1 MGRQEDIWYAVN
13 ITKVVYSP
21 QQTLETFGTTTIRYH
36 FLSELMDE
44 VNKVRL
50 REGSVYSE
58 RPQIITPSN
67 FASQLLEGFDDKAQE
82 YADWLLSHGE
92 MVRILKYG
100 LHFRKDKIA
109 EQLISGAIVDV
120 ADSIRDKIVAKE
132 DDFSAVV
139 IGADELWEVSL
150 LKFIVDYLQQSASS
164 NIAELTRSANT
175 INIGGSASSIRE
187 QSLRERIEAEFDA
200 ATKDRSRI
208 EKLGNLLQ
216 EHGLFEEYEDKF
228 YNLVQKL
235 G

>member
-67 FASQLLEGFDDKAQE
+67 FASQLLEGFGDKAQE
-82 YADWLLSHGE
+82 YADWLLGQGE

-109 EQLISGAIVDV
+109 EHLLSGAIADV
-120 ADSIRDKIVAKE
+120 AESIRDKIVAKN
-132 DDFSAVV
+132 DDFAAVV

-150 LKFIVDYLQQSASS
+150 LKFVVDYLQQSAAS
-164 NIAELTRSANT
+164 NIVELTRHSNSL
-175 INIGGSASSIRE
+175 NISASSRSIRE
-187 QSLRERIEAEFDA
+187 QSVREKIEAEFAA
-200 ATKDRSRI
+200 ATQDRSRI
-208 EKLGNLLQ
+208 ESLGKFLQ
-216 EHGLFEEYEDKF
+216 ENGLFEEYEDKF
-228 YNLVQKL
+228 YNLVQSL